1 MVWVSASASKCIL
14 SLKYKEKTP
23 LQYTYT
29 HTYLHLAMVCNAFF
43 FQIKAFPLR
52 KYTDITRNARAHGFG
67 ITNILSLIFF
77 LFLTEVK

>member
-14 SLKYKEKTP
+14 SLKYKEKIP

-29 HTYLHLAMVCNAFF
+29 HTYLLWLWFATHFF

-52 KYTDITRNARAHGFG
+52 KYTDIKRNARAHGFG